1 MATGTIIAESIR
13 PGAKLGG
20 LGLLVPAIE
29 RVEPTDMS
37 PEQHEA
43 GIPPQW
49 TLLRFEIADD
59 DAARLAADLAAILSD
74 VGWYADFHTD
84 TETFVIFAG
93 RTFRYPTGDREARSD
108 AEAYARARGVPEAQI
123 DWP

>member
-1 MATGTIIAESIR
+1 VASGTLIAESIR

-20 LGLLVPAIE
+20 LGLLVREIE
-29 RVEPTDMS
+29 RVEPTDIS

-49 TLLRFEIADD
+49 TLVRFEVAEEH
-59 DAARLAADLAAILSD
+59 AEQLATELAAILGD
-74 VGWYADFHTD
+74 FGWYADFHTD
-84 TETFVIFAG
+84 TETFVVFAD
-93 RTFRYPTGDREARSD
+93 RTFRYAVNDRQARREA
-108 AEAYARARGVPEAQI
+108 EEYARAHGVPEAQI